1 MIIDDDDDQLG
12 YKRPPQWAQF
22 RKGQSGNP
30 NGRPKK
36 KVAQPPAADISD
48 SSMVDDIFRAE
59 LARLMPVREG
69 GKSRE
74 MTILELVTRAQTQA
88 AIRGD
93 VRAQKEVLER
103 STALEQR
110 DQQRDQTKLEKQ
122 LSDYRR
128 IANWKA
134 ERAKIWNAAIQRGE
148 KEPAQPWPHP
158 DDIIL
163 IPETTTWRVRGP
175 YDEIDVPFY
184 EYCHARRDQ
193 YFGMMCLHVR
203 SRARNA
209 KFYQELYTTMWMC
222 FDVMLPQ
229 RWQMDED
236 SQRKIFAVFMTVKL
250 VDLKRLVH
258 GFTGRAEAL
267 APPPP
272 TPAARKEIYRG
283 TNTSTRPLLKVY
295 GYRSLA
301 EFEHA
306 YELQGESM
314 EWPKENSEG

>member
-30 NGRPKK
+30 KGRPKK
-36 KVAQPPAADISD
+36 KIAQPPTADISV
-48 SSMVDDIFRAE
+48 SSIMDEVFRTE
-59 LARLMPVREG
+59 IERLQPVREG
-69 GKSRE
+69 GKPRE
-74 MTILELVTRAQTQA
+74 MKILAIVNRAQIKS
-88 AIRGD
+88 AIEGN
-93 VRAQKEVLER
+93 VIAQKEVLQR
-103 STALEQR
+103 AADLEQR
-110 DQQRDQTKLEKQ
+110 DQQRAQTKFEKQ

-163 IPETTTWRVRGP
+163 MPETTTWRVRGP

-209 KFYQELYTTMWMC
+209 EFQKRFFTIIWTH
-222 FDVMLPQ
+222 FDNMLPQ

-236 SQRKIFAVFMTVKL
+236 SQRKIFAVFMTVRL

-272 TPAARKEIYRG
+272 TPAARKEIYRD
-283 TNTSTRPLLKVY
+283 TNKIMRPMLKLY

-306 YELQGESM
+306 YELQGENM
-314 EWPKENSEG
+314 EWPKGNH